1 MKAVILVGG
10 YGTRLRPLT
19 LNTPKSIVPVVNI
32 PFLLYQIELLKKH
45 GVKNIVLSLC
55 YKPDRIRRIFGS
67 GRAFGVNIEYSIE
80 DRPLGTC
87 GAAKKAGKYF
97 DDFPV
102 VVLNGD
108 VLTDFD
114 LDRLYDYHKKT
125 ASLITLAL
133 YRVPDPSQFGLV
145 LTDKKG
151 RISRFLEKPAESE
164 ITTNAINAGIYLI
177 EKRIFDMVPA
187 GVNYSFERQLF
198 QEVLAA
204 HLPFYAVP
212 LEGYWLDIGS
222 PAKYFKANRDI
233 LENKV
238 NIPEPLKKNILK
250 QEMKGGQVCHRGA
263 GVKCAP
269 GVRFHEN
276 AVIGHG
282 TTIKKD
288 VSVTNSIIWDKC
300 LIESGA
306 RVTSSIIGSGCVIG
320 KSAAISHAVL
330 GDGSVIAD
338 HSRIEG
344 SFE

>member
-19 LNTPKSIVPVVNI
+19 LNMPKSVVPVVNI

-55 YKPDRIRRIFGS
+55 YKPDRIRKIFGS

-87 GAAKKAGKYF
+87 GAAKKASKYF

-114 LDRLYDYHKKT
+114 LGRLFDYHKKMN
-125 ASLITLAL
+125 SLITLSL

-187 GVNYSFERQLF
+187 NVNYSFERQLF
-198 QEVLAA
+198 QEVLAEG
-204 HLPFYAVP
+204 LPFYAVP

-238 NIPEPLKKNILK
+238 NLPDALKNNIKK
-250 QEMKGGQVCHRGA
+250 QIKKDKACYGGV

-269 GVRFHEN
+269 GARFHEN
-276 AVIGHG
+276 AVIGQG
-282 TTIKKD
+282 TVVKKD
-288 VSVTNSIIWDKC
+288 VSVTNSIIWDSC
-300 LIESGA
+300 LIDQGA
-306 RVTSSIIGSGCVIG
+306 RINSSIIGSGCKIG
-320 KSAAISHAVL
+320 KAASISHAVL

-338 HSRIEG
+338 YSRIEG
-344 SFE
+344 AFE